1 MSVQQQEGSLGQ
13 TVEKVYQVASAVI
26 GIAPLVGELWAMIT
40 GGVTNVK
47 EWENRTS
54 REIEVWKFDHGES
67 QRKDQLRIGPGQT
80 TFGDM
85 WLPWA
90 ENSAEY
96 PRKHAV
102 FTIGGELLAVVYQSD
117 KKVRFNTRDEFLP
130 NGYTVPGAYAGGG
143 NRRVTFVENSD
154 GVAVIFTKI

>member
-1 MSVQQQEGSLGQ
+1 
-13 TVEKVYQVASAVI
+13 
-26 GIAPLVGELWAMIT
+26 
-40 GGVTNVK
+40 
-47 EWENRTS
+47 
-54 REIEVWKFDHGES
+54 
-67 QRKDQLRIGPGQT
+67 
-80 TFGDM
+80 M

-102 FTIGGELLAVVYQSD
+102 FTVGGELLAVVYQSD
-117 KKVRFNTRDEFLP
+117 RKVRFNTRDEFLP